1 MKALPIK
8 ALPVKTLPIKA
19 LAMGRSRTAAPFAVN
34 TSGRIALN
42 MLLWLA
48 AFLWFL
54 PILVSLWVAIH
65 PASAQGSFSLFA
77 PLTVQNFINA
87 WQAAPFGRYFLNTTL
102 LVLMIVVCQLI
113 LATLAAYA
121 LVRFKLKGVGFI
133 FSLILLQLMISPD
146 VLILKNYQTIGTF
159 GLRDSLLGIAL
170 PYFAS
175 AFAIFLLRQT
185 FKSIPLVLEEAAII
199 EGASRAYILR
209 RIYIP
214 LAKPVYVAF
223 ALVSISFHW
232 NDFLWPLV
240 ITDSVK
246 VRPLT
251 VGLQLFS
258 APEQGVQWALI
269 GAATLMT
276 SLPLLALFLLFQ
288 RQFVQSFMR
297 AGIR

>member
-1 MKALPIK
+1 MSISLSVPATRTFSVGRLCLNALIW
-8 ALPVKTLPIKA
+8 
-19 LAMGRSRTAAPFAVN
+19 LAA
-34 TSGRIALN
+34 
-42 MLLWLA
+42 LLWL
-48 AFLWFL
+48 L
-54 PILVSLWVAIH
+54 PVLVAVWVAIH
-65 PASAQGSFSLFA
+65 PASDQGSFILFS
-77 PLTVQNFINA
+77 PLTLQNFIDA
-87 WQAAPFGRYFLNTTL
+87 WHAAPFGRYFINTAL
-102 LVLMIVVCQLI
+102 LVVMIVVVQLV

-121 LVRFKLKGVGFI
+121 LVRFRLKLSGLLFA
-133 FSLILLQLMISPD
+133 LILLQLMISPD
-146 VLILKNYQTIGTF
+146 VLILNNYKTIGAL
-159 GLRDSLLGIAL
+159 GLRDTLTGIAL

-185 FKSIPLVLEEAAII
+185 FKSIPLVLEEAATV
-199 EGASRAYILR
+199 EGASRLYILR
-209 RIYIP
+209 KIYIP

-240 ITDSVK
+240 ITDSVT

-258 APEQGVQWALI
+258 APEQGVQWALV

-276 SLPLLALFLLFQ
+276 SLPLLLLFLLFQ

>member
-1 MKALPIK
+1 MC
-8 ALPVKTLPIKA
+8 
-19 LAMGRSRTAAPFAVN
+19 
-34 TSGRIALN
+34 LN
-42 MLLWLA
+42 LVTWLA
-48 AFLWFL
+48 ALLWFL
-54 PILVSLWVAIH
+54 PILVAIWVAIH
-65 PASAQGSFSLFA
+65 PASEQGSFSLLA
-77 PLTVQNFINA
+77 PLTTQNFINA
-87 WQAAPFGRYFLNTTL
+87 WHAAPFARYFLNTTL
-102 LVLMIVVCQLI
+102 LVLMIVVCQMV

-121 LVRFKLKGVGFI
+121 LVRFKMKGGGVI
-133 FSLILLQLMISPD
+133 FALILLQLMISPD
-146 VLILKNYQTIGTF
+146 VLILNNYKTIGAL

-175 AFAIFLLRQT
+175 AFAIFMLRQT
-185 FKSIPLVLEEAAII
+185 FKSIPLVLEEAAIV
-199 EGASRAYILR
+199 EGASRFYILR
-209 RIYIP
+209 KIYIP
-214 LAKPVYVAF
+214 LAKPIYVAF

-246 VRPLT
+246 VRPIT

-269 GAATLMT
+269 SAATLMT
-276 SLPLLALFLLFQ
+276 VMPLLLLFLVFQ

>member
-1 MKALPIK
+1 MC
-8 ALPVKTLPIKA
+8 
-19 LAMGRSRTAAPFAVN
+19 
-34 TSGRIALN
+34 LN
-42 MLLWLA
+42 LITWLA
-48 AFLWFL
+48 ALLWFL
-54 PILVSLWVAIH
+54 PILVAIWVAIH
-65 PASAQGSFSLFA
+65 PASEQGSFSLLA
-77 PLTVQNFINA
+77 PLTTQNFINA
-87 WQAAPFGRYFLNTTL
+87 WHAAPFARYFLNTTL
-102 LVLMIVVCQLI
+102 LVLMIVVCQMV

-121 LVRFKLKGVGFI
+121 LVRFKMKGGGVI
-133 FSLILLQLMISPD
+133 FALILLQLMISPD
-146 VLILKNYQTIGTF
+146 VLILNNYKTIGAL

-175 AFAIFLLRQT
+175 AFAIFMLRQT
-185 FKSIPLVLEEAAII
+185 FKSIPLVLEEAAIV
-199 EGASRAYILR
+199 EGASRFYILR
-209 RIYIP
+209 KIYIP
-214 LAKPVYVAF
+214 LAKPIYVAF

-246 VRPLT
+246 VRPIT

-269 GAATLMT
+269 SAATLMT
-276 SLPLLALFLLFQ
+276 VMPLLLLFLVFQ

>member
-1 MKALPIK
+1 
-8 ALPVKTLPIKA
+8 
-19 LAMGRSRTAAPFAVN
+19 
-34 TSGRIALN
+34 
-42 MLLWLA
+42 
-48 AFLWFL
+48 
-54 PILVSLWVAIH
+54 
-65 PASAQGSFSLFA
+65 
-77 PLTVQNFINA
+77 
-87 WQAAPFGRYFLNTTL
+87 
-102 LVLMIVVCQLI
+102 VLMIVVCQLV
-113 LATLAAYA
+113 LATMAAYA
-121 LVRFKLKGVGFI
+121 LVRFRLRLSGLL

-146 VLILKNYQTIGTF
+146 VLILNNYKTIGAL
-159 GLRDSLLGIAL
+159 GLRDSLWGIAL

-185 FKSIPLVLEEAAII
+185 FKSIPLVLEEAAIV
-199 EGASRAYILR
+199 EGASRWTILR
-209 RIYIP
+209 RIYVP
-214 LAKPVYVAF
+214 LARPIYIAF

-246 VRPLT
+246 VRPIT

-258 APEQGVQWALI
+258 APEQGVQWALV

-276 SLPLLALFLLFQ
+276 SLPLLLLFLLFQ

>member
-1 MKALPIK
+1 MKSFSFSRLI
-8 ALPVKTLPIKA
+8 LN
-19 LAMGRSRTAAPFAVN
+19 LA
-34 TSGRIALN
+34 I
-42 MLLWLA
+42 WLA
-48 AFLWFL
+48 ALLWFL
-54 PILVSLWVAIH
+54 PVLVAVWVAIH
-65 PASAQGSFSLFA
+65 PASVQGSFSLFA
-77 PLTVQNFINA
+77 PLTFQNFINA
-87 WQAAPFGRYFLNTTL
+87 WQAAPFARYFMNTTL
-102 LVLMIVVCQLI
+102 LVMMIVVCQLI

-121 LVRFKLKGVGFI
+121 LVRFKLKGAGFI
-133 FSLILLQLMISPD
+133 FALILLQLMISPD
-146 VLILKNYQTIGTF
+146 VLILNNYKTIGAL
-159 GLRDSLLGIAL
+159 GLRDTLAGIAL

-185 FKSIPLVLEEAAII
+185 FKSIPLVLEEAAIV
-199 EGASRAYILR
+199 EGASRFYILR
-209 RIYIP
+209 KINIP
-214 LAKPVYVAF
+214 LAKPIYVAF

-246 VRPLT
+246 VRPVT

-269 GAATLMT
+269 SAATLMT
-276 SLPLLALFLLFQ
+276 VLPLLVLFLIFQ

>member
-1 MKALPIK
+1 MSLTI
-8 ALPVKTLPIKA
+8 
-19 LAMGRSRTAAPFAVN
+19 TAAPQRTFAF
-34 TSGRIALN
+34 GRLCLN
-42 MLLWLA
+42 LIIWLA
-48 AFLWFL
+48 ALLWFL
-54 PILVSLWVAIH
+54 PILVSLWIAIH
-65 PASAQGSFSLFA
+65 PASEQGSFSLFA
-77 PLTVQNFINA
+77 PLTLQNFVHA
-87 WQAAPFGRYFLNTTL
+87 WQAAPFGRYFVNTTL

-121 LVRFKLKGVGFI
+121 LVRFKLKGAGII

-146 VLILKNYQTIGTF
+146 VLILNNYQTIGAL
-159 GLRDSLLGIAL
+159 GLRDSLLGIGL

-185 FKSIPLVLEEAAII
+185 FKSIPLVLEEAAIV
-199 EGASRAYILR
+199 EGASRFYILR
-209 RIYIP
+209 RVYIP
-214 LAKPVYVAF
+214 LAKPIYIAF

-269 GAATLMT
+269 GAATIMT
-276 SLPLLALFLLFQ
+276 SLPLLVLFLVFQ

>member
-1 MKALPIK
+1 
-8 ALPVKTLPIKA
+8 VKQTNFSK
-19 LAMGRSRTAAPFAVN
+19 MC
-34 TSGRIALN
+34 LN
-42 MLLWLA
+42 LITWLA
-48 AFLWFL
+48 ALLWFL
-54 PILVSLWVAIH
+54 PILVAIWGAIH
-65 PASAQGSFSLFA
+65 PASEQGSFSLLA
-77 PLTVQNFINA
+77 PLTTQNFINA
-87 WQAAPFGRYFLNTTL
+87 WHAAPFARYFLNTTL
-102 LVLMIVVCQLI
+102 LVLMIVVCQMV

-121 LVRFKLKGVGFI
+121 LVRFKMKGGGVI
-133 FSLILLQLMISPD
+133 FALILLQLMISPD
-146 VLILKNYQTIGTF
+146 VLILNNYKTIGAL

-175 AFAIFLLRQT
+175 AFAIFMLRQT
-185 FKSIPLVLEEAAII
+185 FKSIPLVLEEAAIV
-199 EGASRAYILR
+199 EGASRFYILR
-209 RIYIP
+209 KIYIP
-214 LAKPVYVAF
+214 LAKPIYVAF

-246 VRPLT
+246 VRPIT

-269 GAATLMT
+269 SAATLMT
-276 SLPLLALFLLFQ
+276 VMPLLLLFLVFQ

>member
-1 MKALPIK
+1 MKAASSP
-8 ALPVKTLPIKA
+8 
-19 LAMGRSRTAAPFAVN
+19 GGF
-34 TSGRIALN
+34 ALN
-42 MLLWLA
+42 LLIWLA
-48 AFLWFL
+48 ALLWSL
-54 PILVSLWVAIH
+54 PMLVALWIAIH
-65 PASAQGSFSLFA
+65 PATGQAHFSLLA
-77 PLTVQNFINA
+77 PLTLANFINA
-87 WQAAPFGRYFLNTTL
+87 WHAAPFARYFLNTTL
-102 LVLMIVVCQLI
+102 LVLMIVVVQLV

-121 LVRFKLKGVGFI
+121 LVRFRLKFSGFL
-133 FSLILLQLMISPD
+133 FALILLQLMISPD
-146 VLILKNYQTIGTF
+146 VLILNNYRTISAL
-159 GLRDSLLGIAL
+159 GLRDTLTGIAL

-185 FKSIPLVLEEAAII
+185 FKSIPLVLEEAATV
-199 EGASRAYILR
+199 EGASRFYILR
-209 RIYIP
+209 HIYIP
-214 LAKPVYVAF
+214 LAKPIYVAF

-240 ITDSVK
+240 ITDSVQ

-276 SLPLLALFLLFQ
+276 TLPLLLLFLLFQ
-288 RQFVQSFMR
+288 RQFIQSFMR

>member
-1 MKALPIK
+1 MSLTMTI
-8 ALPVKTLPIKA
+8 
-19 LAMGRSRTAAPFAVN
+19 APQRAF
-34 TSGRIALN
+34 SLGRILLN
-42 MLLWLA
+42 LSIWLA
-48 AFLWFL
+48 ALLWFL

-65 PASAQGSFSLFA
+65 PASEQGSFSLFA
-77 PLTVQNFINA
+77 PVTFENFIHA

-121 LVRFKLKGVGFI
+121 LVRFKLKGAGII

-146 VLILKNYQTIGTF
+146 VLILNNYQTIGAL
-159 GLRDSLLGIAL
+159 GLRDSLLGIGL

-185 FKSIPLVLEEAAII
+185 FKSIPLVLEEAAIV
-199 EGASRAYILR
+199 EGASRFYILR

-214 LAKPVYVAF
+214 LAKPIYVAF

-269 GAATLMT
+269 GAATIMT
-276 SLPLLALFLLFQ
+276 SLPLLVLFLVFQ

>member
-1 MKALPIK
+1 MSLTMTVAPQRTF
-8 ALPVKTLPIKA
+8 AF
-19 LAMGRSRTAAPFAVN
+19 GRLC
-34 TSGRIALN
+34 LN
-42 MLLWLA
+42 LIIWLA
-48 AFLWFL
+48 ALLWFL
-54 PILVSLWVAIH
+54 PILVSLWIAIH
-65 PASAQGSFSLFA
+65 PASEQGSFSQFA
-77 PLTVQNFINA
+77 PLTLQNFVHA

-121 LVRFKLKGVGFI
+121 LVRFKLKGAGII

-146 VLILKNYQTIGTF
+146 VLILNNYQTIGAL
-159 GLRDSLLGIAL
+159 GLRDSLLGIGL

-185 FKSIPLVLEEAAII
+185 FKSIPLVLEEAAIV
-199 EGASRAYILR
+199 EGASRFYILR
-209 RIYIP
+209 RVYIP
-214 LAKPVYVAF
+214 LAKPIYIAF

-269 GAATLMT
+269 GAATIMT
-276 SLPLLALFLLFQ
+276 SLPLLVLFLVFQ

>member
-1 MKALPIK
+1 MSSLTMMLTPARPFS
-8 ALPVKTLPIKA
+8 A
-19 LAMGRSRTAAPFAVN
+19 GRLCLN
-34 TSGRIALN
+34 IAI
-42 MLLWLA
+42 WLA

-54 PILVSLWVAIH
+54 PVLVSVWVAIH
-65 PASAQGSFSLFA
+65 PASEQGSFSLFA
-77 PLTVQNFINA
+77 PLTLQNFINA
-87 WQAAPFGRYFLNTTL
+87 WEAAPFGRYFLNTTL

-121 LVRFKLKGVGFI
+121 LVRFKLKGAGII
-133 FSLILLQLMISPD
+133 FALVLLQLMISPD
-146 VLILKNYQTIGTF
+146 VLILNNYKTIGAL

-185 FKSIPLVLEEAAII
+185 FRSIPLVLEEAAIV
-199 EGASRAYILR
+199 EGASRFYILR
-209 RIYIP
+209 KIYIP

-223 ALVSISFHW
+223 ALVSVSFHW

-246 VRPLT
+246 VRPIT

-276 SLPLLALFLLFQ
+276 VMPLLALFLIFQ

>member
-1 MKALPIK
+1 MKPAFSAGRL
-8 ALPVKTLPIKA
+8 TL
-19 LAMGRSRTAAPFAVN
+19 T
-34 TSGRIALN
+34 
-42 MLLWLA
+42 LLTWLA
-48 AFLWFL
+48 ALLWCL
-54 PILVSLWVAIH
+54 PVLVALWVAIH
-65 PASAQGSFSLFA
+65 PVSAQAGFSLLA
-77 PLTVQNFINA
+77 PLTLANFVTA

-102 LVLMIVVCQLI
+102 LVLMIVVVQLV

-121 LVRFKLKGVGFI
+121 LVRFRLKFSGAI
-133 FSLILLQLMISPD
+133 FALILLQLMISPD
-146 VLILKNYQTIGTF
+146 VLILNNYTTIGAL
-159 GLRDSLLGIAL
+159 GLRDTLTGIAL

-185 FKSIPLVLEEAAII
+185 FKSIPLVLEEAAIV
-199 EGASRAYILR
+199 EGASRFFILR
-209 RIYIP
+209 TIYMP

-240 ITDSVK
+240 ITDSVQ

-269 GAATLMT
+269 SAATLIT
-276 SLPLLALFLLFQ
+276 TLPLLLLFLLFQ
-288 RQFVQSFMR
+288 RQFIQSFMR

>member
-1 MKALPIK
+1 MKQN
-8 ALPVKTLPIKA
+8 TLTK
-19 LAMGRSRTAAPFAVN
+19 RC
-34 TSGRIALN
+34 LN
-42 MLLWLA
+42 LVTWLA
-48 AFLWFL
+48 ALLWFL
-54 PILVSLWVAIH
+54 PILVAIWVAIH
-65 PASAQGSFSLFA
+65 PASEQGSFSLFA

-87 WQAAPFGRYFLNTTL
+87 WHAAPFGRYFLNTTL
-102 LVLMIVVCQLI
+102 LVLMIVVCQMV

-121 LVRFKLKGVGFI
+121 LVRFKMRGGGVI
-133 FSLILLQLMISPD
+133 FALILLQLMISPD
-146 VLILKNYQTIGTF
+146 VLILNNYKTIGAL

-175 AFAIFLLRQT
+175 AFAIFMLRQT

-199 EGASRAYILR
+199 EGASRFYILR
-209 RIYIP
+209 KIYIP
-214 LAKPVYVAF
+214 LAKPIYVAF

-246 VRPLT
+246 VRPIT

-269 GAATLMT
+269 SAATLMT
-276 SLPLLALFLLFQ
+276 VLPLLLLFLVFQ

>member
-1 MKALPIK
+1 MSLLLPEAPDK
-8 ALPVKTLPIKA
+8 PVPSPMVYPGGARKTGLK
-19 LAMGRSRTAAPFAVN
+19 GRVLTLIIWAGA
-34 TSGRIALN
+34 
-42 MLLWLA
+42 LLWIMPMA
-48 AFLWFL
+48 
-54 PILVSLWVAIH
+54 VSVWVALH
-65 PASAQGSFSLFA
+65 PAADQGTFSPLSAPTLE
-77 PLTVQNFINA
+77 NFVLA
-87 WQAAPFGRYFLNTTL
+87 WQAAPFARYFLNTLL
-102 LVLMIVVCQLI
+102 LVLMIVIVQLI

-121 LVRFKLKGVGFI
+121 LVCCRLKGAGVI

-146 VLILKNYQTIGTF
+146 VLILHNYQTISAL
-159 GLRDSLLGIAL
+159 GLRDTLPGIAL

-185 FKSIPLVLEEAAII
+185 FKSVPKVLEEAAVI
-199 EGASRAYILR
+199 EGAGKWTILR
-209 RIYIP
+209 RIYLP
-214 LAKPVYVAF
+214 LAKPVYIAF
-223 ALVSISFHW
+223 TLVSISFHW

-269 GAATLMT
+269 SAATLMT
-276 SLPLLALFLLFQ
+276 SLPLLILFLIFQ

>member
-1 MKALPIK
+1 MC
-8 ALPVKTLPIKA
+8 
-19 LAMGRSRTAAPFAVN
+19 
-34 TSGRIALN
+34 LN
-42 MLLWLA
+42 LITWLA
-48 AFLWFL
+48 ALLWFL
-54 PILVSLWVAIH
+54 PILVAIWVAIH
-65 PASAQGSFSLFA
+65 PASEQGSFSLLA
-77 PLTVQNFINA
+77 PLTTQNFINA
-87 WQAAPFGRYFLNTTL
+87 WHAAPFARYFLNTTL
-102 LVLMIVVCQLI
+102 LVLMIVVCQMG

-121 LVRFKLKGVGFI
+121 LVRFKMKGGGVI
-133 FSLILLQLMISPD
+133 FALILLQLMISPD
-146 VLILKNYQTIGTF
+146 VLILNNYKTIGAL

-175 AFAIFLLRQT
+175 AFAIFMLRQT
-185 FKSIPLVLEEAAII
+185 FKSIPLVLEEAAIV
-199 EGASRAYILR
+199 EGASRFYILR
-209 RIYIP
+209 KIYIP
-214 LAKPVYVAF
+214 LAKPIYVAF

-246 VRPLT
+246 VRPIT

-269 GAATLMT
+269 SAATLMT
-276 SLPLLALFLLFQ
+276 VMPLLLLFLVFQ

>member
-1 MKALPIK
+1 MSI
-8 ALPVKTLPIKA
+8 TLTLTPA
-19 LAMGRSRTAAPFAVN
+19 RTFSLRRLCLNLAIG
-34 TSGRIALN
+34 
-42 MLLWLA
+42 LA
-48 AFLWFL
+48 ALLWFL
-54 PILVSLWVAIH
+54 PVLVAIWVAIH

-77 PLTVQNFINA
+77 PLTLQNFIHA
-87 WQAAPFGRYFLNTTL
+87 WGAAPFARYFLNTTL

-121 LVRFKLKGVGFI
+121 LVRFKLKGGGFI
-133 FSLILLQLMISPD
+133 FALVLLQLMISPD
-146 VLILKNYQTIGTF
+146 VLILNNYQTIGAL

-185 FKSIPLVLEEAAII
+185 FKSIPLVLEEAAIV
-199 EGASRAYILR
+199 EGASRFYILR
-209 RIYIP
+209 KIYIP
-214 LAKPVYVAF
+214 LAKPIYVAF

-246 VRPLT
+246 VRPVT

-269 GAATLMT
+269 SAATLMT
-276 SLPLLALFLLFQ
+276 VLPLLVLFLIFQ

>member
-1 MKALPIK
+1 MSQLTTTIAPARTLSLRKLCLNSLIISGAVLWM
-8 ALPVKTLPIKA
+8 LPVLV
-19 LAMGRSRTAAPFAVN
+19 AA
-34 TSGRIALN
+34 
-42 MLLWLA
+42 
-48 AFLWFL
+48 
-54 PILVSLWVAIH
+54 WVAMH
-65 PASAQGSFSLFA
+65 PVSAQGGFSLFA
-77 PLTVQNFINA
+77 PLTLQNFINA
-87 WQAAPFGRYFLNTTL
+87 WHAAPFGRYFINTL
-102 LVLMIVVCQLI
+102 LQVLLIVVFQLV
-113 LATLAAYA
+113 LATMAAYA
-121 LVRFKLKGVGFI
+121 LVRFRLKGGGII

-146 VLILKNYQTIGTF
+146 VLILNNYQTIGAL
-159 GLRDSLLGIAL
+159 GLRDTLLGIAL

-185 FKSIPLVLEEAAII
+185 FKSIPLVLEEAAIV
-199 EGASRAYILR
+199 EGASRFYILR
-209 RIYIP
+209 KIYIP

-240 ITDSVK
+240 IADSVN

-269 GAATLMT
+269 GAGTLMT
-276 SLPLLALFLLFQ
+276 SLPLLILFLVFQ

>member
-1 MKALPIK
+1 MLPI
-8 ALPVKTLPIKA
+8 
-19 LAMGRSRTAAPFAVN
+19 M
-34 TSGRIALN
+34 
-42 MLLWLA
+42 
-48 AFLWFL
+48 
-54 PILVSLWVAIH
+54 VSVWVAIH
-65 PASAQGSFSLFA
+65 PASQQGGFT
-77 PLTVQNFINA
+77 PLSMPTLENFIHA
-87 WQAAPFGRYFLNTTL
+87 WQAAPFGRYFINTLL
-102 LVLMIVVCQLI
+102 LVLIIVASQLI

-121 LVRFKLKGVGFI
+121 LVRFRLKGAGII

-146 VLILKNYQTIGTF
+146 VLILTNYHTIGAL
-159 GLRDSLLGIAL
+159 GLRDTLWGIAL

-199 EGASRAYILR
+199 EGAGRLTILR

-214 LAKPVYVAF
+214 LAKPVYIAF
-223 ALVSISFHW
+223 TLVSISFHW

-240 ITDSVK
+240 ITDSVR

-276 SLPLLALFLLFQ
+276 SLPLLILFLVFQ

>member
-1 MKALPIK
+1 MSLVKKRIRATAMAPGRLAWRFLTWCAALLWM
-8 ALPVKTLPIKA
+8 LPV
-19 LAMGRSRTAAPFAVN
+19 
-34 TSGRIALN
+34 
-42 MLLWLA
+42 
-48 AFLWFL
+48 
-54 PILVSLWVAIH
+54 LVSLWVAIH
-65 PASAQGSFSLFA
+65 PAADQGTFTLLS
-77 PLTVQNFINA
+77 PLTWQNFVHA
-87 WQAAPFGRYFLNTTL
+87 WQAAPFGRYFINTL
-102 LVLMIVVCQLI
+102 ALVLLIVVCQLI

-121 LVRFKLKGVGFI
+121 LVRFRLTGAGII
-133 FSLILLQLMISPD
+133 FALVLLQLMISPD
-146 VLILKNYQTIGTF
+146 VLILNNYQTIGSL
-159 GLRDSLLGIAL
+159 GLRDTLLGIAL

-199 EGASRAYILR
+199 EGASRFYILR

-214 LAKPVYVAF
+214 LAKPVYIAF
-223 ALVSISFHW
+223 TLVSISFHW

-240 ITDSVK
+240 ITDSVR

-269 GAATLMT
+269 SAATLMT
-276 SLPLLALFLLFQ
+276 SLPLLVLFLLFQ

>member
-1 MKALPIK
+1 M
-8 ALPVKTLPIKA
+8 
-19 LAMGRSRTAAPFAVN
+19 APQRAF
-34 TSGRIALN
+34 SLGRILLN
-42 MLLWLA
+42 LSIWLA
-48 AFLWFL
+48 ALLWFL

-65 PASAQGSFSLFA
+65 PASEQGSFSLFA
-77 PLTVQNFINA
+77 PVTFENFIHA

-121 LVRFKLKGVGFI
+121 LVRFKLKGAGII

-146 VLILKNYQTIGTF
+146 VLILNNYQTIGAL
-159 GLRDSLLGIAL
+159 GLRDSLLGIGL

-185 FKSIPLVLEEAAII
+185 FKSIPLVLEEAAIV
-199 EGASRAYILR
+199 EGASRFYILR

-214 LAKPVYVAF
+214 LAKPIYVAF

-269 GAATLMT
+269 GAATIMT
-276 SLPLLALFLLFQ
+276 SLPLLVLFLVFQ

>member
-1 MKALPIK
+1 MSLSITSSP
-8 ALPVKTLPIKA
+8 P
-19 LAMGRSRTAAPFAVN
+19 RSISLRRLCWWLLTWGAA
-34 TSGRIALN
+34 I
-42 MLLWLA
+42 LWV
-48 AFLWFL
+48 F
-54 PILVSLWVAIH
+54 PILVATWVAIH
-65 PASAQGSFSLFA
+65 PAADQGGFSLFS

-87 WQAAPFGRYFLNTTL
+87 WHAAPFGRYFLNTIM
-102 LVLMIVVCQLI
+102 LVLLIVFCQLI
-113 LATLAAYA
+113 LATMAAYA
-121 LVRFKLKGVGFI
+121 LVRFRLKGAGLLFALV
-133 FSLILLQLMISPD
+133 LLQLMISPD
-146 VLILKNYQTIGTF
+146 VLILNNYQTIGAL
-159 GLRDSLLGIAL
+159 GLRDTLLGIAL

-185 FKSIPLVLEEAAII
+185 FKSIPLVLEEAAIV
-199 EGASRAYILR
+199 EGASRFYILR

-240 ITDSVK
+240 ITDSVN

-276 SLPLLALFLLFQ
+276 SLPLLVLFLVFQ

>member
-1 MKALPIK
+1 MSLSITSSP
-8 ALPVKTLPIKA
+8 P
-19 LAMGRSRTAAPFAVN
+19 RSISLRRLCWWLLTWGAA
-34 TSGRIALN
+34 I
-42 MLLWLA
+42 LWV
-48 AFLWFL
+48 F
-54 PILVSLWVAIH
+54 PILVATWVAIH
-65 PASAQGSFSLFA
+65 PAADQGGFSLFS
-77 PLTVQNFINA
+77 PLTAQNFINA
-87 WQAAPFGRYFLNTTL
+87 WHAAPFGRYFLNTIM
-102 LVLMIVVCQLI
+102 LVLLIVFCQLI
-113 LATLAAYA
+113 LATMAAYA
-121 LVRFKLKGVGFI
+121 LVRFRLKGAGLLFALV
-133 FSLILLQLMISPD
+133 LLQLMISPD
-146 VLILKNYQTIGTF
+146 VLILNNYQTIGAL
-159 GLRDSLLGIAL
+159 GLRDTLLGIAL

-185 FKSIPLVLEEAAII
+185 FKSIPLVLEEAAIV
-199 EGASRAYILR
+199 EGASRFYILR

-223 ALVSISFHW
+223 ALVSVSFHW

-240 ITDSVK
+240 ITDSVN

-276 SLPLLALFLLFQ
+276 SLPLLVLFLVFQ

>member
-1 MKALPIK
+1 MSLVEHAVRHMTLTPSRLVWGLLTWSAALLLM
-8 ALPVKTLPIKA
+8 LPV
-19 LAMGRSRTAAPFAVN
+19 
-34 TSGRIALN
+34 
-42 MLLWLA
+42 
-48 AFLWFL
+48 
-54 PILVSLWVAIH
+54 LVSLWVAIH
-65 PASAQGSFSLFA
+65 PAADQGTFNLFS
-77 PLTVQNFINA
+77 PLTGQNFIHA
-87 WQAAPFGRYFLNTTL
+87 WQAAPFGRYFLNTL
-102 LVLMIVVCQLI
+102 ALVLMIVICQLV
-113 LATLAAYA
+113 LATMAAYA
-121 LVRFKLKGVGFI
+121 LVRFGLKWSGVL

-146 VLILKNYQTIGTF
+146 VLILNNYKTIGAF

-185 FKSIPLVLEEAAII
+185 FKSIPLVLEEAAIV
-199 EGASRAYILR
+199 EGASRFYILR

-214 LAKPVYVAF
+214 LAKPIYVAF

-240 ITDSVK
+240 ISDSVN

-269 GAATLMT
+269 GAATLIT
-276 SLPLLALFLLFQ
+276 SLPLLLLFLVFQ